1 MAAIVL
7 VHGIAQ
13 EQYAAEVL
21 EAQWIPALAGGVR
34 AAGHPELAD
43 RLWRGPLP
51 GAPEVRMA
59 FYGNAFLD
67 PGAQGGAA
75 PIGDDDQELSEQLA
89 AAWLATAA
97 AQAGNSRDRMEA
109 QRYLDNAALGDVGQ
123 QGIGAKARFATN
135 ALTRLKWFAPF
146 GFGLAEKF
154 VNRSLAQVTRYLSD
168 EAVRKHAQQ
177 QVLDLIG
184 PETRLVIGHSLGSVV
199 AYEAL
204 HHAPGPVTLITLGSP
219 LALQSIIYPRLRPQ
233 PPIVPPALARWEN
246 IADRDDIVAAHLDLA
261 PFFPPGPGGTVVPT
275 THPAIDNG
283 AQPHDVA
290 HYLTKR
296 SVGHIVAEAL
306 SEQRHP

>member
-13 EQYAAEVL
+13 EQYAADVL

-67 PGAQGGAA
+67 PGAQGGTA
-75 PIGDDDQELSEQLA
+75 PVDDDDPELSEKLA
-89 AAWLATAA
+89 GEWLATAA
-97 AQAGNSRDRMEA
+97 AHANDLRDQVEA
-109 QRYLDNAALGDVGQ
+109 QRYLDNAALGDKGE
-123 QGIGAKARFATN
+123 QGVMAKARLAAN

-146 GFGLAEKF
+146 GFGLAGKF

-168 EAVRKHAQQ
+168 DTVRKHAQQ

-204 HHAPGPVTLITLGSP
+204 HHTQQPITLITLGSP

-233 PPIVPPALARWEN
+233 PPTVPPALTRWEN
-246 IADRDDIVAAHLDLA
+246 MADRDDIVAAHLDLA
-261 PFFPPGPGGTVVPT
+261 PFFPPAPGRVVVPT

-283 AQPHDVA
+283 AQPHDAA

-296 SVGHIVAEAL
+296 SVGRIVAEAL
-306 SEQRHP
+306 ADQQPS